1 MTRAEYFKQRNEL
14 IEKAQ
19 SFLNEGK
26 IEEFNAIKKK

>member
-19 SFLNEGK
+19 SLLNEGK